1 MSRLPS
7 AMPVSS
13 GIPPPK
19 SKLARQ
25 PSMDFRK
32 KKQAEHPPTV
42 KPTRSTRTPSISRAS
57 LSSYASQED
66 SDSPSLS
73 RYSMSSVGS
82 VLTAMTS
89 PRSSLTSPK
98 PNTRRPLSVRPVC
111 ESPTPAGFRVGDR
124 VAVDSMSIV
133 GTLKFLGTAHFK
145 EGLWAGIQLDIVGTG
160 KNDGSVGGARYFQC
174 PPNTGLFVLASK
186 VAPLDRDSD
195 SVRSLSPPSPQQ
207 HRSSVSQISAGS
219 RAARYIGLTATQLT
233 QSQSSSHRP
242 TRTPQAAVPLQR
254 NKSYSMVSP
263 PPQQPQ
269 SQPQHQTQRR
279 STIGI
284 PSPATTPTST
294 SVHDDEDTHDGLLL
308 EEEHMLTDTPI
319 PANLALSKSTDPTV
333 ETESAHARLERVLGE
348 AIQQA
353 PDETVIQLQRL
364 QLRVEV
370 LEAENKFLK
379 LENAQN
385 KTAQQ
390 ILERSLL
397 LRKKDGEDE
406 SYFTLEGHKAVVQ
419 EIRDEHAT
427 AIAGWETKST
437 DWNQVRS
444 GLETRITAL
453 EKEQSELV
461 QERDRLAEQLSESK
475 RQTHQMEHR
484 VHELEQQV
492 AVAEANAAAS
502 QASRTANT
510 TTSFYSQDPEELRE
524 RQTQMEV
531 EMEEVHE
538 KMGSLMDAMRAKDL
552 FLGKLSEQVEI
563 HRNMIEEKERE
574 VRRVKADTD
583 RHQREKER
591 YREEADE
598 LEKKLLEHQ
607 DCATKEQFDKIKRDL
622 GLARDNLAKE
632 NLAVDDYRKRIE
644 GLETSVD
651 ELKKT
656 CMESIELYE
665 SSVELHKVDMEAI
678 NASLTD
684 ERRKVSDL
692 EAEREDL
699 RKAGLDAIEAYET
712 TIEELKKEHN
722 TGREDEASQRKDM
735 QTTITKLKQEIEQL
749 VNSSS
754 NPAEQVETIK
764 DVWDSE
770 RRRLEDQLAL
780 SLDQLSRERD
790 SQAGLKQETEGLRE
804 QIKEAEKIAK
814 EKAKLED
821 QVGRLQADYD
831 AQLVAR
837 NKYLEDIRT
846 SVESQKKTEGE
857 LRRLTEAK
865 EKTERDLAS
874 AQAMLQRTEASL
886 AELRQGPV
894 DTEAM
899 LKERQQHA
907 KDMDTLRSEIERLEA
922 QNGMLAKQKEE
933 AEHAAKQKEARGD
946 GEEWKKQADK
956 LKIENA
962 RLASECDKISEAHKQ
977 VENECLKLME
987 EVEKLHAESAI
998 FSQPEDGS
1006 GENDG
1011 EEKVRKLQTQ
1021 LLESKR
1027 QLDRQQAAHTAEL
1040 AQVQEAQRKE
1050 HDRNTAALHRDISE
1064 LESLIESKIFKEAD
1078 LEEVLEHERKQT
1090 SRLRDELS
1098 DIKDQVKRLLR
1109 ERDQQQQQQRPLSL
1123 TEPKA
1128 SHLRNSSIDTTSGLY
1143 CEICEVAGHDLM
1155 GCKAVVPEAVKTTSS
1170 KQLYCENCDEHGL
1183 HDTDHCPNQNE
1194 TF

>member
-1 MSRLPS
+1 
-7 AMPVSS
+7 
-13 GIPPPK
+13 
-19 SKLARQ
+19 
-25 PSMDFRK
+25 
-32 KKQAEHPPTV
+32 
-42 KPTRSTRTPSISRAS
+42 
-57 LSSYASQED
+57 
-66 SDSPSLS
+66 
-73 RYSMSSVGS
+73 
-82 VLTAMTS
+82 
-89 PRSSLTSPK
+89 
-98 PNTRRPLSVRPVC
+98 
-111 ESPTPAGFRVGDR
+111 
-124 VAVDSMSIV
+124 MSIV

-207 HRSSVSQISAGS
+207 HRSSVNQISAGS

-242 TRTPQAAVPLQR
+242 TRTPQTSVPLQR

-263 PPQQPQ
+263 PPQQQHQQQQQ
-269 SQPQHQTQRR
+269 SQNQNLSLNQRR
-279 STIGI
+279 ATTIGM

-294 SVHDDEDTHDGLLL
+294 SVHDDEDPHDGLLL
-308 EEEHMLTDTPI
+308 EEEEEHMLTDTPV
-319 PANLALSKSTDPTV
+319 PANLALSKSTDPSSIV

-353 PDETVIQLQRL
+353 PDETVIHLQQL

-406 SYFTLEGHKAVVQ
+406 SYFTLEGHTAVVQ

-427 AIAGWETKST
+427 AIAGWETKAT
-437 DWNQVRS
+437 DWQQVRS
-444 GLETRITAL
+444 GLESRITAL
-453 EKEQSELV
+453 ELEQSELV

-538 KMGSLMDAMRAKDL
+538 KMGSLMDAMRAKDM
-552 FLGKLSEQVEI
+552 FLGKLSEQVES

-574 VRRVKADTD
+574 VRRVRADTD

-591 YREEADE
+591 YRLEADE

-622 GLARDNLAKE
+622 GLARDSLAKE
-632 NLAVDDYRKRIE
+632 NLAVEDYRKRIE
-644 GLETSVD
+644 SLDASVD
-651 ELKKT
+651 ELKKAG
-656 CMESIELYE
+656 MESIELYE
-665 SSVELHKVDMEAI
+665 SSVELHRVDMEAI
-678 NASLTD
+678 NASLMD
-684 ERRKVSDL
+684 ERRKVTAL

-712 TIEELKKEHN
+712 TIEELKKEH
-722 TGREDEASQRKDM
+722 TSGREDEASQRKDM
-735 QTTITKLKQEIEQL
+735 QTTIAKLKQEIEQL

-754 NPAEQVETIK
+754 NPTEQVETIK

-790 SQAGLKQETEGLRE
+790 SQTGLKQETESLRE

-821 QVGRLQADYD
+821 QVGRLQTDYD

-837 NKYLEDIRT
+837 NKYLEDIRA

-865 EKTERDLAS
+865 EKAERDLAS
-874 AQAMLQRTEASL
+874 AQALLQRAEASL

-899 LKERQQHA
+899 LKERQQHT

-933 AEHAAKQKEARGD
+933 AEHAAKQKDARADG
-946 GEEWKKQADK
+946 GEEWKKQAEK
-956 LKIENA
+956 LKVENA

-998 FSQPEDGS
+998 FSQPEDIS
-1006 GENDG
+1006 GDNDG
-1011 EEKVRKLQTQ
+1011 EERVRKLQAQ
-1021 LLESKR
+1021 LVESKR
-1027 QLDRQQAAHTAEL
+1027 QLDRQQTAHKAEL

-1050 HDRNTAALHRDISE
+1050 HDRNTAGLHRDISE

-1098 DIKDQVKRLLR
+1098 DMKDQVKRLLR
-1109 ERDQQQQQQRPLSL
+1109 EREQQQQRPLSF
-1123 TEPKA
+1123 
-1128 SHLRNSSIDTTSGLY
+1128 SIDTISGLY

-1155 GCKAVVPEAVKTTSS
+1155 GCKAVVPEAAKLNIDHDS
-1170 KQLYCENCDEHGL
+1170 KQLYCENCDENGL